1 MSATTLDQLRAY
13 EARLIRAL
21 GDPTK
26 AVFYDDF
33 KRENRPVSEIQSALA
48 SVRAEIARHP
58 DNPARAT
65 AEPRV
70 TRIQARH
77 RSAW

>member
-1 MSATTLDQLRAY
+1 MSAVTLEQLKAY
-13 EARLIRAL
+13 EAKLIRAL

-33 KRENRPVSEIQSALA
+33 KRENRPISEVQAALA
-48 SVRAEIARHP
+48 AVRAEIALAT
-58 DNPARAT
+58 PADA
-65 AEPRV
+65 AAPAKPS
-70 TRIQARH
+70 RILTRH

>member
-1 MSATTLDQLRAY
+1 MSTVTLEQLQAY
-13 EARLIRAL
+13 EAKLIRAL

-33 KRENRPVSEIQSALA
+33 KRENRPVSEITTALA
-48 SVRAEIARHP
+48 FVRSEIAKLTPQEALQAPR
-58 DNPARAT
+58 PARILT
-65 AEPRV
+65 
-70 TRIQARH
+70 RH

>member
-1 MSATTLDQLRAY
+1 MSATTLEQLQAY

-48 SVRAEIARHP
+48 TVRAEIARHP
-58 DNPARAT
+58 DNPDAKR
-65 AEPRV
+65 RDRFV
-70 TRIQARH
+70 KVRM
-77 RSAW
+77 RSGY

>member
-1 MSATTLDQLRAY
+1 MSEVTLEQLKAY
-13 EARLIRAL
+13 EAKLIRAL

-33 KRENRPVSEIQSALA
+33 KRENRPISEIQSALA
-48 SVRAEIARHP
+48 AVRSEIALAT
-58 DNPARAT
+58 PADPSA
-65 AEPRV
+65 APRPS
-70 TRIQARH
+70 RILTRH